1 MPMLRLIDPQGSGQ
15 EGSIPPTVSFG
26 ITPISVDDARVVIT
40 SVDVLISHVSPSIL
54 VHFESIFGRDVATSL
69 FVPLEGSGDLRVLR
83 GPLQSTLVRRWRGRN
98 IALRRSQTRIESGS
112 SSGWIRFAGGRTFRG
127 EYGRGSSVVGHSI
140 HDGSKRVVVESLR
153 CISARISWLSQI
165 PTTSQSRSMQR
176 QLNVVDSDLLT
187 VRCS

>member
-15 EGSIPPTVSFG
+15 EGSIPPPVSFG

-98 IALRRSQTRIESGS
+98 IALRRSRLGS
-112 SSGWIRFAGGRTFRG
+112 SPGLLPAGF
-127 EYGRGSSVVGHSI
+127 GSPAAGP
-140 HDGSKRVVVESLR
+140 
-153 CISARISWLSQI
+153 SAASMDAALQLSAI
-165 PTTSQSRSMQR
+165 QSMMARSAAASNPYAAYPPGLAGLAGYPGFPPPPGAAPR
-176 QLNVVDSDLLT
+176 KDN
-187 VRCS
+187 